1 MRSDPAVEIEIVEK
15 LHNSDPDG
23 LAAAYDRY
31 GPLAYSL
38 LLRITRDQG
47 VAEDLVQE
55 LFLRVWNRRQDF
67 DAGRGTLGTWIL
79 SIARN
84 MAIDYIRSAQA
95 RFNTRLRSIDQTGGL
110 SFSYETSEPESVI
123 DNTKAVREAFAT
135 LNDNQRKVL
144 VLAYFE
150 GFSQTEIAARLR
162 EPLGTV
168 KSWMRSALGR
178 MRLAVKGGVS
188 SQ

>member
-1 MRSDPAVEIEIVEK
+1 
-15 LHNSDPDG
+15 
-23 LAAAYDRY
+23 
-31 GPLAYSL
+31 
-38 LLRITRDQG
+38 
-47 VAEDLVQE
+47 
-55 LFLRVWNRRQDF
+55 
-67 DAGRGTLGTWIL
+67 
-79 SIARN
+79 

-95 RFNTRLRSIDQTGGL
+95 RFNTRLRSIDQTAGL